1 MSWTRKRRFFVNG
14 AFFCYHHNM
23 TSYKILYDLTQD
35 AYNWYSAIVK
45 FGQKKK
51 LKHPV
56 ELEIAEK
63 IQDLDF
69 DQAKEILV
77 PFLKNTKQAEAEKFK
92 GIMEKQLE
100 QYFESAVQK
109 LEQMTGHP
117 LAIKNCAKNRARE
130 IAKVSPEAKSP
141 TEDLLFLITT
151 FPAMI
156 VYYEEGTIYTYAK
169 IDDKLWGMPLDGILH
184 ELLHFQTDFYYRQ
197 NPDSPVSKLTEE
209 EYYILKES
217 LPVLLD
223 ESWQPIITLP
233 DQSYP
238 EFNSL
243 REKLHAFYAENP
255 NFDQLIEYGAKEVQ
269 KCAY

>member
-1 MSWTRKRRFFVNG
+1 
-14 AFFCYHHNM
+14 M

-35 AYNWYSAIVK
+35 AYNWFSAIVK

-51 LKHPV
+51 IKYQA

-69 DQAKEILV
+69 PQAKKILL
-77 PFLKNTKQAEAEKFK
+77 PFLKDTKQAEIEKFK
-92 GIMEKQLE
+92 LVMEKQLE
-100 QYFESAVQK
+100 QYFGPAVQR
-109 LEQMTGHP
+109 LEKMTGHP
-117 LAIKNCAKNRARE
+117 LAIKNCAKNRTHE
-130 IAKVSPEAKSP
+130 ISKISPKTKSP
-141 TEDLLFLITT
+141 DEDLLFLITT

-156 VYYEEGTIYTYAK
+156 VYYEEGVIYTYAK
-169 IDDKLWGMPLDGILH
+169 IDDELWGMPLDGILH

-197 NPDSPVSKLTEE
+197 NPNSSVSKLNEE

-223 ESWQPIITLP
+223 ESWKPIITLP

-238 EFNSL
+238 EFNNL
-243 REKLHAFYAENP
+243 REKLHAFYAKNP
-255 NFDQLIEYGAKEVQ
+255 DFDQLMEYGAKEVQ
-269 KCAY
+269 TYIHR

>member
-1 MSWTRKRRFFVNG
+1 MK
-14 AFFCYHHNM
+14 
-23 TSYKILYDLTQD
+23 
-35 AYNWYSAIVK
+35 
-45 FGQKKK
+45 
-51 LKHPV
+51 
-56 ELEIAEK
+56 
-63 IQDLDF
+63 
-69 DQAKEILV
+69 
-77 PFLKNTKQAEAEKFK
+77 
-92 GIMEKQLE
+92 KQLE
-100 QYFESAVQK
+100 QHFGSTIEK
-109 LEQMTGHP
+109 LEKMTGHP
-117 LAIKNCAKNRARE
+117 LVVKDCAKNRARE

-141 TEDLLFLITT
+141 AEDLLFLITT

-156 VYYEEGTIYTYAK
+156 VYYEEGAIYTYAK

-184 ELLHFQTDFYYRQ
+184 ELLHFQTDFYYRR

-255 NFDQLIEYGAKEVQ
+255 DFDQLMEYGVREVQ
-269 KCAY
+269 K